1 MDSLLAPDSSLLA
14 PDYFLIM
21 VVFPNAKINIGLQ
34 IIEKRNDGF
43 HNLASCFYPIGWSDV
58 LEIIPAK
65 EFSFSSSGIDI
76 PGDPATNL
84 CIKAYELLK
93 QDIALPSIAM
103 HLLKIVPIGAGMGGG
118 SADAAFVLKLLN
130 QIFDLQL
137 APADLQNYARRLG
150 SDCAFFIENK
160 PQFCYEK
167 GDQFADISLSLKGK
181 FIVLVYPNLHIST
194 AEAYAGVKPRTSEIN
209 LMEALQRP
217 LPEWRNSIKND
228 FEDGLFLKYP
238 ILPQIKEKLYQKG
251 AIYSSMTGS
260 GSTIYGIF
268 EKETDL
274 QNIFAPYTVWQGEL
288 Y

>member
-1 MDSLLAPDSSLLA
+1 MFTPDFSLLA

-21 VVFPNAKINIGLQ
+21 VIFPNAKINIGLQ
-34 IIEKRNDGF
+34 IIEKRPDGF
-43 HNLASCFYPIGWSDV
+43 HNIASCFYPVGWSDV
-58 LEIIPAK
+58 LEIIPAA
-65 EFSFSSSGIDI
+65 EFSFSSSGIEI
-76 PGDPATNL
+76 PGDPAQNL
-84 CIKAYELLK
+84 CVKAYELLK
-93 QDIALPSIAM
+93 QGIDLPPVVM

-130 QIFDLQL
+130 QIFDLRL
-137 APADLQNYARRLG
+137 AIADLENYARKLG

-167 GDQFADISLSLKGK
+167 GDQFANISLSLKGK
-181 FIVLVYPNLHIST
+181 HIVLVYPNLHIST
-194 AEAYAGVKPRTSEIN
+194 AEAYAGVTPQTPDVN
-209 LMEALQRP
+209 LSEALQRP
-217 LPEWRNSIKND
+217 LSEWRHCIKND
-228 FEDGLFLKYP
+228 FENGLFHKYP
-238 ILPQIKEKLYQKG
+238 VLAKIKEELYEKG